1 MKFVKKILQM
11 ANARRKMVAT
21 TDFIFSFLILDSSLE
36 KMNAGKVKMAVIP
49 LLSRSFCITY
59 INAFILSSTN

>member
-36 KMNAGKVKMAVIP
+36 KMNA
-49 LLSRSFCITY
+49 
-59 INAFILSSTN
+59 